1 MGKKKAKLDA
11 SPLAALVP
19 PMLSN
24 PAAIKE
30 HVRLIALN
38 DLNLQN
44 IEAEKERKRREERE
58 KKTQEVKVNAKAKT
72 TA

>member
-1 MGKKKAKLDA
+1 
-11 SPLAALVP
+11 
-19 PMLSN
+19 MLSN

-44 IEAEKERKRREERE
+44 IEAEKERKRKEERDN
-58 KKTQEVKVNAKAKT
+58 KKAEVNDKAKAK
-72 TA
+72 

>member
-1 MGKKKAKLDA
+1 MGKKAKLYA
-11 SPLAALVP
+11 ARLAALVP

-38 DLNLQN
+38 DLNLQ
-44 IEAEKERKRREERE
+44 IIEKEKECKRKEEKD
-58 KKTQEVKVNAKAKT
+58 KKQAETRAQAKAK
-72 TA
+72 A

>member
-1 MGKKKAKLDA
+1 
-11 SPLAALVP
+11 
-19 PMLSN
+19 MLSN

-44 IEAEKERKRREERE
+44 IEAEKERTRSEEKQ
-58 KKTQEVKVNAKAKT
+58 KKQQEVKAEAEAKT